1 LGRLILMQ
9 GSDPVFE
16 GDIVGGRAV
25 VATAKE
31 ITKWAARAGMAV
43 VGKVVGRAG
52 EPVGRAG
59 REAVGRAAGRASGE
73 VAAGAVSGLMGTAA
87 KGAAV

>member
-1 LGRLILMQ
+1 MQ

-43 VGKVVGRAG
+43 VGKVVGRAAG
-52 EPVGRAG
+52 EPVGRAR
-59 REAVGRAAGRASGE
+59 REALGRAAGRAWGE

-87 KGAAV
+87 KGTAV